1 MWQTNVFLRDFIT
14 KKKIKRY
21 VLYLLFF
28 ALGILGLRMSGNS
41 IALKSEII
49 GILGITVAFASTS
62 YTIYT
67 YSLAEK
73 IRLYLTLPIQ
83 RYRIFLAY
91 FLALFA
97 VTMIQRISFL
107 FIILLF
113 AESGMMLLEHMALLL
128 AIVFVTVLLNVG
140 ILLGKNSSSKW
151 KVLCSF
157 LCLGALAAISILE
170 QPEWMRILEV
180 LAVGILGSLL
190 WKNQRAT
197 DLILV
202 HHIKKSRKKRRN
214 SGNYFF
220 RVLQAEKIY
229 RTNTLFILGFL
240 LIWCVIARK
249 NSMLFGITW
258 SIGAVNTPL
267 LTMLSGDEYLTRQVA
282 MLPQRKSS
290 IYLQYGVFLGIY
302 FLIVNSIILGAE
314 IIILKEWTLFRI
326 MLSGIEMLL
335 ISLLEVFLGIYL
347 EKKHRITGWQTKQE
361 LWKHPRKYLLP
372 AIVFFL
378 FSLAKQTQQF

>member
-28 ALGILGLRMSGNS
+28 TLGIWGLQMSGNS
-41 IALKSEII
+41 IALKSGII

-83 RYRIFLAY
+83 RHQIFLAY

-113 AESGMMLLEHMALLL
+113 AESGIMLLEHMALLL
-128 AIVFVTVLLNVG
+128 TIVFVTVLLNVG
-140 ILLGKNSSSKW
+140 ILLGKNSGSKW

-157 LCLGALAAISILE
+157 LCLGALAAISLLE

-180 LAVGILGSLL
+180 LVVGVLGSLL

-202 HHIKKSRKKRRN
+202 HHIKKSRKKGRN
-214 SGNYFF
+214 SANYFF

-267 LTMLSGDEYLTRQVA
+267 LTMLSGDEYLTRQVG
-282 MLPQRKSS
+282 MLPQRKGS

-314 IIILKEWTLFRI
+314 IIILKEWTLSRI
-326 MLSGIEMLL
+326 VLSGIEMLL

-347 EKKHRITGWQTKQE
+347 ERKHRITGWQTKQE

-378 FSLAKQTQQF
+378 FSLAEQTQQF

>member
-28 ALGILGLRMSGNS
+28 TLGMWGLKMSGNS
-41 IALKSEII
+41 IVLKSEIM
-49 GILGITVAFASTS
+49 GISGITVAFASTS

-67 YSLAEK
+67 YSVAEK

-107 FIILLF
+107 LIILLF
-113 AESGMMLLEHMALLL
+113 AESGIMLLEHMALLL

-157 LCLGALAAISILE
+157 LCLGALAVISILE

-180 LAVGILGSLL
+180 LAVGVLGSLL

-240 LIWCVIARK
+240 LIWCFISRK

-302 FLIVNSIILGAE
+302 FLIVNSMILGAE
-314 IIILKEWTLFRI
+314 IIIFEEWTLFRI
-326 MLSGIEMLL
+326 LLSGIEMLL

-372 AIVFFL
+372 AIVFLL
-378 FSLAKQTQQF
+378 FSLAQQTQQF

>member
-28 ALGILGLRMSGNS
+28 TLGIWGLKMSGNS

-83 RYRIFLAY
+83 RYQIFLAY

-113 AESGMMLLEHMALLL
+113 AESGIMLLEHMALLL

-140 ILLGKNSSSKW
+140 ILLGKNSRSKW

-214 SGNYFF
+214 SANYFF

-240 LIWCVIARK
+240 LIWCFIARK

-314 IIILKEWTLFRI
+314 IIIFEEWTLSRI

-372 AIVFFL
+372 AIVFLL
-378 FSLAKQTQQF
+378 FSLAQQTQQF